1 MDDCIYVTII
11 FCFVFPQFNVIAE
24 EYFASAWIMN
34 TLVIGSDDQNGK
46 EAGGVLNPVKDSGV
60 GNPYQ
65 FSLSNFSYSSSE
77 IVPLKALMS

>member
-1 MDDCIYVTII
+1 MKI
-11 FCFVFPQFNVIAE
+11 
-24 EYFASAWIMN
+24 
-34 TLVIGSDDQNGK
+34 LVIGSDDQNGN

-65 FSLSNFSYSSSE
+65 FSVNNFSYSSSE

>member
-1 MDDCIYVTII
+1 MIVFCNIKFI
-11 FCFVFPQFNVIAE
+11 FLFSQFNVVAE
-24 EYFASAWIMN
+24 EYFASAWIMKI
-34 TLVIGSDDQNGK
+34 LVIGSDDQNGN

-65 FSLSNFSYSSSE
+65 FSVNNFSYSSSE